1 MPEVLLRVVRL
12 MALPGLASG
21 LWTLADAHMPKDAG
35 KVFSCFACA
44 GGSTMGY
51 KLAGFDVVGC
61 NEIDP
66 KVFAVYDRN
75 HHPQHPFVCS
85 IRDMLDQDLPDE
97 LYQLDILDGSPPC
110 TSFSI
115 AGVRERDWG
124 KTKLFSEGQALQRLD
139 DLFFDFI
146 ALAAK
151 LRPRFVI
158 AENVT
163 GIIKGKARG
172 YVKEIIQAFKA
183 ADYTVQIFNLNAA
196 QMGVPQARQRV
207 FFLARRNDLGLKPI
221 RLKFNETPITMGDVA
236 HMLSESAFVDEP
248 HTSLKLT
255 AYMSRLHAMC
265 KPGSAISTVH
275 PRGSC
280 FNNIKTDRDKPAPT
294 LPAQAGVIY
303 HHKDQRRL
311 SLGEWMACSTFPMDM
326 SWPAGPTKKAKWFM
340 GMSVPPFMVQRIA
353 LEVRRQW
360 MGES

>member
-1 MPEVLLRVVRL
+1 MPQVFFRVVRL
-12 MALPGLASG
+12 MAPPERITG

-66 KVFAVYDRN
+66 KVFAVYNKN
-75 HHPQHPFVCS
+75 HKPRHPFVCS
-85 IRDMLDQDLPDE
+85 IRDMLDKDLPDE

-110 TSFSI
+110 TSFST
-115 AGVRERDWG
+115 AGVRDRDWG
-124 KTKLFSEGQALQRLD
+124 KAKKFSEGQAHQRLD
-139 DLFFDFI
+139 DLFFEFI

-151 LRPRFVI
+151 LRPKIVI

-172 YVKEIIQAFKA
+172 YVKEIIQAFKDA
-183 ADYTVQIFNLNAA
+183 GYTVQLFNLNAA

-207 FFLARRNDLGLKPI
+207 FFVARRNDLNLPPI
-221 RLKFNETPITMGDVA
+221 RLKFSERPITFGEAAGWLGDPEPVTKNNKLPPCFVKLWPMVRPGETLGKVA
-236 HMLSESAFVDEP
+236 RGKFFQTRRFSFDSPASTLVQAP
-248 HTSLKLT
+248 HSLHPSLPRYLT
-255 AYMSRLHAMC
+255 
-265 KPGSAISTVH
+265 
-275 PRGSC
+275 
-280 FNNIKTDRDKPAPT
+280 
-294 LPAQAGVIY
+294 
-303 HHKDQRRL
+303 RR
-311 SLGEWMACSTFPMDM
+311 EWEVCSSFPEDMDWAR
-326 SWPAGPTKKAKWFM
+326 WPDSKAKWAM

-360 MGES
+360 MSG